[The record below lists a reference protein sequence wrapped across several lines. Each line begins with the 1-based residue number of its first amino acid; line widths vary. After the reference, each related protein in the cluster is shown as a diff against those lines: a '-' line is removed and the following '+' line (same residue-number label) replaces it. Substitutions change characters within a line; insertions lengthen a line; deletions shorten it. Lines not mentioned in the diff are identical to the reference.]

1 MPENRVGDEQVEAIS
16 QRLAEIQESLSPDQA
31 ALLSGIFSVAS
42 DAIRPTGGGVG
53 TTGRVSEED
62 VSEAQVRAEEAVPLA
77 DQFRRQFLGA
87 FTPAAAAGDQEEAS
101 PSLIIIP
108 RGNLP

>member
-42 DAIRPTGGGVG
+42 DAMRPTGDGVG

-62 VSEAQVRAEEAVPLA
+62 VSEAQVRAEETVPLS

-87 FTPAAAAGDQEEAS
+87 FTPSASAGAREEAA
-101 PSLIIIP
+101 PLIIIP
-108 RGNLP
+108 RGNVP